1 MTFCGSFRGTYS
13 SGYCTGFAPVSLHHF
28 AAAKIHFFCTFAAA
42 IAKDNHHVRT
52 NQLRRDIQHLPRDV
66 RYHRHHWFH
75 SHFCLHARQGDENQT
90 LAAAL
95 ILFVG
100 FYFLGDA
107 LLKLF
112 GIDMPSF
119 AVAGS
124 IVLFILAFEMIL
136 GRDIIKNEPT
146 SSGASIVPI
155 AFPLIAGPGAI
166 TAFISLHAEYATVNI
181 MIGLAI
187 NIVIDYIVLRYLDKI
202 SRWLGAD
209 VIYVLRK
216 FFGVILLAM
225 AIKLF
230 SNNILAIVHGAVI
243 G

>member
-1 MTFCGSFRGTYS
+1 MFSIVEIFSTFLVMFAIIDITGSIPIF
-13 SGYCTGFAPVSLHHF
+13 VSMRDKGS
-28 AAAKIHFFCTFAAA
+28 KI
-42 IAKDNHHVRT
+42 K
-52 NQLRRDIQHLPRDV
+52 P
-66 RYHRHHWFH
+66 FH
-75 SHFCLHARQGDENQT
+75 AT
-90 LAAAL
+90 AAAL

-124 IVLFILAFEMIL
+124 VVLFILAFEMIL

-166 TAFISLHAEYATVNI
+166 TAFISLHAEYETINI
-181 MIGLAI
+181 MIGLAL
-187 NIVIDYIVLRYLDKI
+187 NIIIDYFVLRYLDKI
-202 SRWLGAD
+202 THWLGGD
-209 VIYVLRK
+209 IIYVLRK

-225 AIKLF
+225 AVKLF
-230 SNNILAIVHGAVI
+230 AGNLPMIFSFQR
-243 G
+243 

>member
-1 MTFCGSFRGTYS
+1 MLQLLSLKEIFSTFLVMFAIIDITGSIPIFVSMRDKGS
-13 SGYCTGFAPVSLHHF
+13 KIKPFQATGV
-28 AAAKIHFFCTFAAA
+28 
-42 IAKDNHHVRT
+42 
-52 NQLRRDIQHLPRDV
+52 
-66 RYHRHHWFH
+66 
-75 SHFCLHARQGDENQT
+75 
-90 LAAAL
+90 AL
-95 ILFVG
+95 LLFIG

-107 LLKLF
+107 LLHLF

-124 IVLFILAFEMIL
+124 VVLFILAFEMIL

-166 TAFISLHAEYATVNI
+166 TALISLHAEYQTVNI
-181 MIGLAI
+181 MIGLAA
-187 NIVIDYIVLRYLDKI
+187 NIVIDYFVLRHLDKI
-202 SRWLGAD
+202 THWLGAD
-209 VIYVLRK
+209 IIYVLRK

-225 AIKLF
+225 AVKLF
-230 SNNILAIVHGAVI
+230 VGNIMAVFQ

>member
-1 MTFCGSFRGTYS
+1 MFEQINFVEIFSTFLVMFAIIDITGSIPIFVSMRDKGTKIKPLEA
-13 SGYCTGFAPVSLHHF
+13 TG
-28 AAAKIHFFCTFAAA
+28 
-42 IAKDNHHVRT
+42 
-52 NQLRRDIQHLPRDV
+52 
-66 RYHRHHWFH
+66 
-75 SHFCLHARQGDENQT
+75 
-90 LAAAL
+90 AAL

-124 IVLFILAFEMIL
+124 IVLFILSFEMIL

-146 SSGASIVPI
+146 SSGASIVHI

-202 SRWLGAD
+202 SHWLGPD
-209 VIYVLRK
+209 IIYVLRK

-230 SNNILAIVHGAVI
+230 SNNILAIIHQVP
-243 G
+243 

>member
-1 MTFCGSFRGTYS
+1 MFSSLSIVEIVSTFLVMFAIIDITGSIPIFVSMRDKGTRIKPLQA
-13 SGYCTGFAPVSLHHF
+13 TGV
-28 AAAKIHFFCTFAAA
+28 
-42 IAKDNHHVRT
+42 
-52 NQLRRDIQHLPRDV
+52 
-66 RYHRHHWFH
+66 
-75 SHFCLHARQGDENQT
+75 
-90 LAAAL
+90 AL
-95 ILFVG
+95 LLFIG

-107 LLKLF
+107 LLRLF

-124 IVLFILAFEMIL
+124 VVLFILAFEMIL

-166 TAFISLHAEYATVNI
+166 TAFISLHAEYETVNI

-187 NIVIDYIVLRYLDKI
+187 NIIIDFFVLRFLDKI
-202 SRWLGAD
+202 THWLGAD
-209 VIYVLRK
+209 IIYVLRK

-225 AIKLF
+225 AVKLF
-230 SNNILAIVHGAVI
+230 VGNIMVI
-243 G
+243 FHA

>member
-1 MTFCGSFRGTYS
+1 MLQLLSLKEIFSTFLVMFAIIDITGSIPIFVSMRDKGS
-13 SGYCTGFAPVSLHHF
+13 KIKPFQATGVAML
-28 AAAKIHFFCTFAAA
+28 
-42 IAKDNHHVRT
+42 
-52 NQLRRDIQHLPRDV
+52 
-66 RYHRHHWFH
+66 
-75 SHFCLHARQGDENQT
+75 
-90 LAAAL
+90 
-95 ILFVG
+95 LFIG

-107 LLKLF
+107 LLHLF

-124 IVLFILAFEMIL
+124 VVLFILAFEMIL

-166 TAFISLHAEYATVNI
+166 TALISLHAEYQTVNI
-181 MIGLAI
+181 MIGLAA
-187 NIVIDYIVLRYLDKI
+187 NIVIDYFVLRHLDKI
-202 SRWLGAD
+202 THWLGAD
-209 VIYVLRK
+209 IIYVLRK

-225 AIKLF
+225 AVKLF
-230 SNNILAIVHGAVI
+230 VGNIMAVFQ

>member
-1 MTFCGSFRGTYS
+1 MFQTINIVEIFSTFLVMFAIIDITGSIPIF
-13 SGYCTGFAPVSLHHF
+13 VSMRDKGS
-28 AAAKIHFFCTFAAA
+28 KIKPLQAT
-42 IAKDNHHVRT
+42 
-52 NQLRRDIQHLPRDV
+52 
-66 RYHRHHWFH
+66 
-75 SHFCLHARQGDENQT
+75 
-90 LAAAL
+90 AAAL
-95 ILFVG
+95 CLFIG

-107 LLKLF
+107 LLRLF

-124 IVLFILAFEMIL
+124 VVLFILAAEMIL

-181 MIGLAI
+181 MIGLAL
-187 NIVIDYIVLRYLDKI
+187 NIVIDYFVLRYLDKI
-202 SRWLGAD
+202 THWLGAD
-209 VIYVLRK
+209 IIYVLRK

-225 AIKLF
+225 AVKLF
-230 SNNILAIVHGAVI
+230 AGNIMAIFHA
-243 G
+243 

>member
-1 MTFCGSFRGTYS
+1 MFQSINIVEIVSTFLVMFAIIDITGSIPIFVAMRDKGS
-13 SGYCTGFAPVSLHHF
+13 
-28 AAAKIHFFCTFAAA
+28 KIKPLQAT
-42 IAKDNHHVRT
+42 
-52 NQLRRDIQHLPRDV
+52 
-66 RYHRHHWFH
+66 
-75 SHFCLHARQGDENQT
+75 
-90 LAAAL
+90 AAAL
-95 ILFVG
+95 VLFIG

-107 LLKLF
+107 LLHLF

-124 IVLFILAFEMIL
+124 VVLFILAFEMIL

-166 TAFISLHAEYATVNI
+166 TAFISLHAEYETVNI

-187 NIVIDYIVLRYLDKI
+187 NIVIDFFVLRYLDKI
-202 SRWLGAD
+202 THWLGSD
-209 VIYVLRK
+209 LIYVLRK

-225 AIKLF
+225 AVKLF
-230 SNNILAIVHGAVI
+230 AGNLPAIFAA
-243 G
+243 